1 MPMKLSS
8 PRSCQPISSAH
19 HVFAMWIAD
28 LATGTTEQILFIE
41 YARDCQRIVPKGA
54 VSAQHDLCPSLPS
67 LESLLYSDDS
77 TLSTLKSMSR

>member
-1 MPMKLSS
+1 
-8 PRSCQPISSAH
+8 
-19 HVFAMWIAD
+19 MWIAD

-41 YARDCQRIVPKGA
+41 YARDCQRIVPKDA
-54 VSAQHDLCPSLPS
+54 VSAQHDLCPS